1 MVWSRIILDGIA
13 VCLVFNVTVALL
25 WLLVPNAFSKMLP
38 PEIRKAAPKRNKKEV
53 AVLAGVL
60 YPLYILIFVYM
71 AVSASCVGVSGFWN
85 LFWTGYVEM
94 FFINLGD
101 FFGLDWFFRGLVK
114 DKGIMI
120 AGTEH
125 CEAWNL
131 KKWMLTL
138 ALPEHGIMWPLIV
151 CPFAGLVCAGI
162 GMLIG

>member
-1 MVWSRIILDGIA
+1 MNWTRTILDGIM

-25 WLLVPNAFSKMLP
+25 WLFIPNAFSRMLP
-38 PEIRKAAPKRNKKEV
+38 PEIQKAAPKREKKEIV
-53 AVLAGVL
+53 ILASIL

-71 AVSASCVGVSGFWN
+71 AVSARQAGVSGFEN

-101 FFGLDWFFRGLVK
+101 FFGLDWFFRGLAK
-114 DKGIMI
+114 DKRIMLP
-120 AGTEH
+120 GTEH

-138 ALPEHGIMWPLIV
+138 AIPEHCIIWPLII
-151 CPFAGLVCAGI
+151 CPLTGLICAGI
-162 GMLIG
+162 GALI

>member
-1 MVWSRIILDGIA
+1 MMSMVWTRTILDGIV
-13 VCLVFNVTVALL
+13 VCLIFNVTVALL

-38 PEIRKAAPKRNKKEV
+38 PEIRRAAPKRKKKEV
-53 AVLAGVL
+53 AVLA
-60 YPLYILIFVYM
+60 
-71 AVSASCVGVSGFWN
+71 GVSGFWN

-120 AGTEH
+120 PGTEH

-138 ALPEHGIMWPLIV
+138 ALPEHCIM
-151 CPFAGLVCAGI
+151 
-162 GMLIG
+162 

>member
-1 MVWSRIILDGIA
+1 MVWERTVLDGIA
-13 VCLVFNVTVALL
+13 VCVVFNVTVALL

-38 PEIRKAAPKRNKKEV
+38 PEIRKAAPKREKKEV
-53 AVLAGVL
+53 VILASVL

-71 AVSASCVGVSGFWN
+71 AVSAKQAGVDGFRN
-85 LFWTGYVEM
+85 LFWTGYAEM
-94 FFINLGD
+94 FFVNLGD

-120 AGTEH
+120 LGTEH

-138 ALPEHGIMWPLIV
+138 AIPEHCILWPLTV
-151 CPFAGLVCAGI
+151 CPIAGLACAGI
-162 GMLIG
+162 GALI

>member
-1 MVWSRIILDGIA
+1 MIWERVILDGIA
-13 VCLVFNVTVALL
+13 VCLVFNVAVALL
-25 WLLVPNAFSKMLP
+25 WMLVPNAFSKMMP
-38 PEIRKAAPKRNKKEV
+38 PEIRKAAPKRGKGEV

-71 AVSASCVGVSGFWN
+71 AVSARQAGISGFWN

-94 FFINLGD
+94 FFVNLGD

-120 AGTEH
+120 PGTEH

-138 ALPEHGIMWPLIV
+138 ALPEHVIAWPLIM
-151 CPFAGLVCAGI
+151 CPLAGLICAGL
-162 GMLIG
+162 GGLI